1 MNKKSKKTPTQNSS
15 INNSLNSNTGTSN
28 INGWGGWNTGNTTT
42 ITTSNNLWGSHTIN
56 TSGYITLDR
65 TEDSVKN
72 FLEFICEII
81 GIDMTYEKFIKLTK
95 EERMQFLRDSK
106 IKDILK

>member
-1 MNKKSKKTPTQNSS
+1 MNKKTPTQNKS
-15 INNSLNSNTGTSN
+15 INNSLNSNTTPSN
-28 INGWGGWNTGNTTT
+28 LNGWGGWNNGNTTT
-42 ITTSNNLWGSHTIN
+42 ITTSNILGGSHTIN
-56 TSGYITLDR
+56 TSGYIRADL
-65 TEDSVKN
+65 TEESVKN

-95 EERMQFLRDSK
+95 EERMQFLRDFK